1 MTEFNV
7 SLVGQVKKGSDIDMA
22 QSYHVVLNKDI
33 LDGLDDVTIRA
44 LATDAKI
51 INMQGNIRRKGL
63 NRDMV
68 IPYLKEQGFDAIT
81 SDYEFA
87 EAKPV
92 DNKKIKIALATA
104 MTIQSGK
111 KVTPDMVTEEMI
123 AIYKSM

>member
-7 SLVGQVKKGSDIDMA
+7 SLVGQVKKGSDIDIA
-22 QSYHVVLNKDI
+22 QAYHVVLDKDI

-51 INMQGNIRRKGL
+51 INMQGIIRRKGL